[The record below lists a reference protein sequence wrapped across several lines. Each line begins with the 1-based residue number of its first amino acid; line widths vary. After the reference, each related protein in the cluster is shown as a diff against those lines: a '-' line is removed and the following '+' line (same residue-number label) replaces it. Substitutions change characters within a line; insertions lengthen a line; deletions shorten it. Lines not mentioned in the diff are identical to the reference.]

1 MNYVL
6 LLQAYNTI
14 PNKVVKKERL
24 SASDLL
30 SVRKVIE
37 HVYEKI
43 VLQGLEEV
51 ASSSQQGSSVSS
63 TMVPVLPSHR
73 DKADTEQDNDTVA
86 HDALAKVELLCNDH
100 VLSPDLDLRTVKH
113 FIWKQG
119 SDLALSYRL
128 IVSAK

>member
-1 MNYVL
+1 M
-6 LLQAYNTI
+6 
-14 PNKVVKKERL
+14 VKKERL

-30 SVRKVIE
+30 LVRKVIE

-51 ASSSQQGSSVSS
+51 SSSQQGSASVPASIV
-63 TMVPVLPSHR
+63 MPMLPANR
-73 DKADTEQDNDTVA
+73 DKPEGERDADMVA
-86 HDALAKVELLCNDH
+86 HDALAKVELLCNEQ

-119 SDLALSYRL
+119 TDLALSYRL
-128 IVSAK
+128 ITPAK